1 MSETCPR
8 CASDDIQG
16 AKFGFGDVELYEFR
30 CRNCRLSEFRKTSD
44 PDFDEWLSRW
54 QPDDEDEEEAEEASG
69 PSIEGDDANIADKDD
84 AFAKIIAKPWDD
96 TPRLAYADAV
106 QSTRPERAELIR
118 LQIERFASERAR
130 GIEVGRPSARE
141 KQLVERY
148 GDDWARY
155 ISHHARPHQPGADY
169 QGYEFERGFV
179 AQIRT
184 DPDIVSDARS
194 RLFELAPIE
203 HLDLTTDGDVRAA
216 LLSPLLANLRS
227 LRLNEVGLTD
237 EDVIA
242 FARDGH
248 VDRLEWLDL
257 RANKFGRA
265 GVEALVA
272 SPKIRAIPMV
282 LLGSHPYNP
291 GVQFEIA
298 DNGAVSEW
306 WFPEYGQTLEKQFG
320 RVDWLHLPYF
330 MKQPDRYHARS
341 VKLVD

>member
-1 MSETCPR
+1 VSDFAETCPR
-8 CASDDIQG
+8 CAGGDIQG
-16 AKFGFGDVELYEFR
+16 AKFGLGDVQLYEFR
-30 CRNCRLSEFRKTSD
+30 CRRCRLFEFRRTSD
-44 PDFDEWLSRW
+44 TDFDAWLSRW
-54 QPDDEDEEEAEEASG
+54 QADEDNSEDDKEATLAQ
-69 PSIEGDDANIADKDD
+69 IV
-84 AFAKIIAKPWDD
+84 AKPWDD

-141 KQLVERY
+141 KQLLERH

-155 ISHHARPHQPGADY
+155 IAHYARPFSPSAEY

-184 DPDIVSDARS
+184 DPDIVSDATS

-203 HLDLTTDGDVRAA
+203 HLDLTNDGDLRSA
-216 LLSPLLANLRS
+216 LLSPALAALRS
-227 LRLNEVGLTD
+227 LRLNDVGLTD
-237 EDVIA
+237 EDVVA

-272 SPKIRAIPMV
+272 SPKIRSIPMV

-291 GVQFEIA
+291 GVQFELA
-298 DNGAVSEW
+298 DNGAVADW
-306 WFPEYGQTLEKQFG
+306 WFPEYGQMLEKQFG